1 MVTPFVYGA
10 GKSAKL
16 LANRG
21 KDLAYSNSQFARWLD
36 KYVRAPFTPQGGM
49 TKELFGEEVTKQALK
64 SRDTLRAKEIVDNI
78 TREVDNIYPQ
88 SEIMFNKSVQV
99 RKRKIFK
106 RS

>member
-1 MVTPFVYGA
+1 MDREESFGREDATRKLLNRLKFGSESLLVTPFVYGA

-49 TKELFGEEVTKQALK
+49 TKELFGEEEL
-64 SRDTLRAKEIVDNI
+64 
-78 TREVDNIYPQ
+78 
-88 SEIMFNKSVQV
+88 NKL
-99 RKRKIFK
+99 
-106 RS
+106 